1 VEGVALP
8 TPNPRILFIG
18 EPLKEYIATLE
29 PDDSLSGQTF
39 LGFAG
44 DLVPNMA
51 SYTRR
56 AATRLG
62 ATCAIDVLTAVG
74 TGDDAL
80 STEILADL
88 KLHSL
93 GIHPDTKRLSGKHL
107 GIVINLKDAS
117 GAPAREK
124 VRLDRRNSAFR
135 ELLSGSTEA
144 DLARMTEG
152 YSHIVVSGTSLACML
167 DRAHLLALLVSAR
180 SANPSVQIIVC
191 TNLRASNW
199 QMPDR
204 DDPSGLLP
212 SDVAWRH
219 KARRW
224 LDAAIGLADM
234 VFANFGDEREL
245 RGYETPHGAIDGLRA
260 LNPHA
265 EIIVTNDASPIL
277 VSYAARDEAHL
288 DTLGV
293 PPVNAVADTVGAGDA
308 FAGTYLAA
316 RLARRSSHA
325 AAECALAIATQV
337 VTFDGALPRHGI
349 SLVFD
354 PVLFGTPHDTRRT

>member
-1 VEGVALP
+1 
-8 TPNPRILFIG
+8 
-18 EPLKEYIATLE
+18 
-29 PDDSLSGQTF
+29 
-39 LGFAG
+39 
-44 DLVPNMA
+44 MA

-62 ATCAIDVLTAVG
+62 VNCAIEVLTAVG
-74 TGDDAL
+74 TGDDPL

-88 KLHSL
+88 KSHSL
-93 GIHPDTKRLSGKHL
+93 GTHPDTKRLPGKQL
-107 GIVINLKDAS
+107 GIVINLKDKT

-135 ELLSGSTEA
+135 DLLDGATEA

-152 YSHIVVSGTSLACML
+152 YSHIVVSGTTLACIL
-167 DRAHLLALLVSAR
+167 DRASLLALLESAR
-180 SANPSVQIIVC
+180 RANPDLQIIVC

-204 DDPSGLLP
+204 DDASGLSP
-212 SDVAWRH
+212 DDVAWRQ

-224 LDAAIGLADM
+224 LGAAIELADV
-234 VFANFGDEREL
+234 VFANFADERQL
-245 RGYETPHGAIDGLRA
+245 RGCDTPRDALDELRA

-265 EIIVTNDASPIL
+265 EVVLTNDALPIL
-277 VSYAARDEAHL
+277 VSYAAGEEHRL
-288 DTLGV
+288 DTLDV
-293 PPVNAVADTVGAGDA
+293 PHTAAVVDTVGAGDA

-316 RLARRSSHA
+316 RLAGRSCYA

-349 SLVFD
+349 SIVFD
-354 PVLFGTPHDTRRT
+354 PGLFDSPHDARRL

>member
-1 VEGVALP
+1 
-8 TPNPRILFIG
+8 
-18 EPLKEYIATLE
+18 
-29 PDDSLSGQTF
+29 
-39 LGFAG
+39 
-44 DLVPNMA
+44 MA

-62 ATCAIDVLTAVG
+62 ANCAIEVLTAVG
-74 TGDDAL
+74 TGDDPL

-88 KLHSL
+88 KSHSL
-93 GIHPDTKRLSGKHL
+93 GIHPDTKRLPGKQL
-107 GIVINLKDAS
+107 GIVINLKDKS

-135 ELLSGSTEA
+135 NLLDGAAER

-152 YSHIVVSGTSLACML
+152 YSHIVVSGTSLACIL
-167 DRAHLLALLVSAR
+167 DRANLLALLENAR
-180 SANPSVQIIVC
+180 RTNPSLQIIVC

-204 DDPSGLLP
+204 QDSSGLSP
-212 SDVAWRH
+212 NDVVWRQ

-224 LDAAIGLADM
+224 LDAAIELADL
-234 VFANFGDEREL
+234 VFANFADERQL
-245 RGYETPHGAIDGLRA
+245 RGCETPHAATEELRA
-260 LNPHA
+260 LNAHA
-265 EIIVTNDASPIL
+265 EIVVTNDAFPIL
-277 VSYAARDEAHL
+277 VSHAAGEELRL
-288 DTLGV
+288 DTLDV
-293 PPVNAVADTVGAGDA
+293 PTVDRVVDTVGAGDA

-316 RLARRSSHA
+316 RLAGRSCHA

-354 PVLFGTPHDTRRT
+354 PGLFDTPRDERRP